1 MNLVADESVDGP
13 IVERLRQDGHAVF
26 YIAELDPGID
36 DDAVLDEANRS
47 GALLITSDKDF
58 GELVFRMGRIATGV
72 VLVRLAGLSADAKAD
87 MVASV
92 FRSRGDA
99 LLSAFSVISPGRVR
113 IRRRVVR
120 PDAET

>member
-13 IVERLRQDGHAVF
+13 SVERLRQDGHAVF

-58 GELVFRMGRIATGV
+58 GELVFRDTA
-72 VLVRLAGLSADAKAD
+72 
-87 MVASV
+87 
-92 FRSRGDA
+92 
-99 LLSAFSVISPGRVR
+99 PGC
-113 IRRRVVR
+113 
-120 PDAET
+120 ET